1 MKTIKIE
8 GKLREDLGKAATKQ
22 LRREKMVPC
31 VLYGGDGDNI
41 HFYAHYSAF
50 NELVHSPSFV
60 TATITID
67 GKKYEA
73 IVKEEQ
79 YHPISDA
86 LMHIDFRQL
95 TPGKP
100 VVTEI
105 PIKTEGRSVG
115 VLDGGKLLTKVRKL
129 KVRATPEH
137 LREYITV
144 DVTKLDI
151 NKSIKV
157 GELNELLKGMDI
169 LTPDSVPVAT
179 VVTPRALKS
188 AAMKAA
194 KEAGLLPEDEAA
206 EGAAPAGDEGGES
219 GEEAAEGAES

>member
-8 GKLREDLGKAATKQ
+8 AKRREDLGKAATKQ
-22 LRREKMVPC
+22 LRRKKMVPG
-31 VLYGGDGDNI
+31 VLYGGDGENI

-50 NELVHSPSFV
+50 TDLVLSPSFV
-60 TATITID
+60 TATLVID
-67 GKKYEA
+67 GKEYEA

-79 YHPISDA
+79 YHPLSDA
-86 LMHIDFRQL
+86 LMHIDFHEL

-100 VVTEI
+100 VITEI
-105 PIKTEGRSVG
+105 PIRTEGRSVG

-144 DVTKLDI
+144 DVTDLDI

-169 LTPDSVPVAT
+169 LTPASVPVAT

-194 KEAGLLPEDEAA
+194 KDAGLLPEEEGAAGAAAA
-206 EGAAPAGDEGGES
+206 EGAAAGEG
-219 GEEAAEGAES
+219 EAQEGAE

>member
-8 GKLREDLGKAATKQ
+8 GTLREDVGKAATKR
-22 LRREKMVPC
+22 LRKEKMVPC
-31 VLYGGDGDNI
+31 VSYGGDGENI

-67 GKKYEA
+67 GKDYEA

-100 VVTEI
+100 VVTQI
-105 PIKTEGRSVG
+105 PIQTEGRSVG

-137 LREYITV
+137 LTEYITV

-157 GELNELLKGMDI
+157 GELNKQIEGMEI

-194 KEAGLLPEDEAA
+194 KEAGLLPEDEAV
-206 EGAAPAGDEGGES
+206 EAAP
-219 GEEAAEGAES
+219 AAEGAEAEGAGEGEES